1 MFKSEVS
8 LEVHKVT
15 LVVCVIIFVNIN
27 SSQLLCL
34 CLFLLCEFLVNM
46 DFSFPSNT
54 SLSFIGTN
62 GVECLNIT
70 ILDDVIVEMNETF
83 SVFLNSSNDAVDI
96 AQNSAT
102 VTIIDDDTVSIGWN
116 SSSYVFEEDSHSAS
130 VCAIIIDG
138 EIARAVTVLFKTVN
152 DTARGI

>member
-1 MFKSEVS
+1 
-8 LEVHKVT
+8 
-15 LVVCVIIFVNIN
+15 
-27 SSQLLCL
+27 
-34 CLFLLCEFLVNM
+34 M

-62 GVECLNIT
+62 GVECFDIT
-70 ILDDVIVEMNETF
+70 TVDDVIVEMNETF
-83 SVFLNSSNDAVDI
+83 SVFLNSSNTAVDI

-116 SSSYVFEEDSHSAS
+116 SSSYMFEEDSHSAR
-130 VCAIIIDG
+130 VCATIIDG
-138 EIARAVTVLFKTVN
+138 EIARAVTVLFTTLD